1 MHLLMVEDDVRLARS
16 LTRLLAEDHHVVE
29 HAATGHEGLELA
41 VAADGLDL
49 VILDIGLPDIDGLQ
63 VCRSL
68 RADGLTLPILML
80 TARDAVGDRVAGLDA
95 GADDYLVKPF
105 AYPELGARLRALG
118 RRSDVDRTRHEPVLR
133 LGGIVL
139 DEAARQVRVA
149 DEPVDLSQREFALLE
164 CLMRHPDQ
172 VLTRDQLL
180 DHAWPMAV
188 AVMPNTVDQYVSF
201 VRRKLGPESERI
213 ETVRGVGYRM
223 TST

>member
-1 MHLLMVEDDVRLARS
+1 M
-16 LTRLLAEDHHVVE
+16 
-29 HAATGHEGLELA
+29 
-41 VAADGLDL
+41 
-49 VILDIGLPDIDGLQ
+49 
-63 VCRSL
+63 
-68 RADGLTLPILML
+68 
-80 TARDAVGDRVAGLDA
+80 
-95 GADDYLVKPF
+95 
-105 AYPELGARLRALG
+105 
-118 RRSDVDRTRHEPVLR
+118 
-133 LGGIVL
+133 L

-149 DEPVDLSQREFALLE
+149 DKPVDLSQREFALLE

-172 VLTRDQLL
+172 ILTRDQLL

>member
-1 MHLLMVEDDVRLARS
+1 MPWATAWPASTPVPTTTSSSPSPIPSSAPAFAPS
-16 LTRLLAEDHHVVE
+16 
-29 HAATGHEGLELA
+29 AAA
-41 VAADGLDL
+41 
-49 VILDIGLPDIDGLQ
+49 
-63 VCRSL
+63 
-68 RADGLTLPILML
+68 
-80 TARDAVGDRVAGLDA
+80 
-95 GADDYLVKPF
+95 
-105 AYPELGARLRALG
+105 
-118 RRSDVDRTRHEPVLR
+118 SDVDRTRHEPVLQ
-133 LGGIVL
+133 LGIVWIL

-164 CLMRHPDQ
+164 CLMHRHPDQ

-201 VRRKLGPESERI
+201 VRRKLGPGSERI

>member
-1 MHLLMVEDDVRLARS
+1 MHLLVVEDDARLARS
-16 LTRLLAEDHHVVE
+16 LSRLLAEDHHVVE
-29 HAATGHEGLELA
+29 LAATGR
-41 VAADGLDL
+41 DGLDL
-49 VILDIGLPDIDGLQ
+49 AAAAEGLDVLILDIGLPDIDGLQ
-63 VCRSL
+63 VCRTL
-68 RADGLTLPILML
+68 RAEGLTLPILML

-105 AYPELGARLRALG
+105 AYPELSARLRALVRRADTG
-118 RRSDVDRTRHEPVLR
+118 RTEPSLCIGR
-133 LGGIVL
+133 IAL
-139 DEAARQVRVA
+139 DEAAHQVRVG
-149 DEPVDLSQREFALLE
+149 DEPIDLSQREFALLE

-213 ETVRGVGYRM
+213 RTVRGVGYRM
-223 TST
+223 SST

>member
-1 MHLLMVEDDVRLARS
+1 MHLLVVEDDVRLARS
-16 LTRLLAEDHHVVE
+16 LVRLLSEDRHVVE
-29 HAATGHEGLELA
+29 HAPTGRLGLELA
-41 VAADGLDL
+41 VGTDGLDL
-49 VILDIGLPDIDGLQ
+49 VILDIGLPDIDGLA

-68 RADGLTLPILML
+68 RADGVTLPILML

-105 AYPELGARLRALG
+105 AYPELSARVRALG
-118 RRSDVDRTRHEPVLR
+118 RRGDAARQQPR
-133 LGGIVL
+133 LQLGAIVL
-139 DEAARQVRVA
+139 DETAHQVRVA
-149 DEPVDLSQREFALLE
+149 DAPVDLSQREFALLE

-172 VLTRDQLL
+172 VMTRDQLL

-201 VRRKLGPESERI
+201 VRRKLGPEAERI

-223 TST
+223 SGT

>member
-1 MHLLMVEDDVRLARS
+1 LRVLLVEDDDLLGSAVRTGLEQAGYTVDWLRDGRLAANA
-16 LTRLLAEDHHVVE
+16 LHDEEPDLLVLDL
-29 HAATGHEGLELA
+29 GLPGSS
-41 VAADGLDL
+41 GLDVL
-49 VILDIGLPDIDGLQ
+49 HNLRRRGSDLPVLI
-63 VCRSL
+63 
-68 RADGLTLPILML
+68 L
-80 TARDAVGDRVAGLDA
+80 TARDTVEDRIVGLDA

-105 AYPELGARLRALG
+105 AYPELSARLRALSRRGDAG
-118 RRSDVDRTRHEPVLR
+118 RHKPLLQ
-133 LGGIVL
+133 LGAIVL

-180 DHAWPMAV
+180 DNAWPMAV

-213 ETVRGVGYRM
+213 ETVRGVGYRLA
-223 TST
+223 ST

>member
-95 GADDYLVKPF
+95 GADAYLVKPF
-105 AYPELGARLRALG
+105 EPAELCDLASALLSRGAR
-118 RRSDVDRTRHEPVLR
+118 D
-133 LGGIVL
+133 
-139 DEAARQVRVA
+139 
-149 DEPVDLSQREFALLE
+149 
-164 CLMRHPDQ
+164 
-172 VLTRDQLL
+172 
-180 DHAWPMAV
+180 
-188 AVMPNTVDQYVSF
+188 
-201 VRRKLGPESERI
+201 
-213 ETVRGVGYRM
+213 VRGE
-223 TST
+223 